1 MLSTTASNPAN
12 RGVLL
17 IGISYGA
24 ALPASGTERPEAAT
38 AANATGIGWVASA
51 EREVCLPEGAGGGVV
66 AAKHSAPPA
75 SHGTFTA
82 SAELLRHRFLRWMV
96 TAWLWGGLRDDSPS
110 LEQIVE

>member
-1 MLSTTASNPAN
+1 MEQHCPRAAPNDPKRQQPRTRRALGGLRPPKGKSASQ
-12 RGVLL
+12 RGRV
-17 IGISYGA
+17 
-24 ALPASGTERPEAAT
+24 
-38 AANATGIGWVASA
+38 
-51 EREVCLPEGAGGGVV
+51 EVSWR
-66 AAKHSAPPA
+66 HA